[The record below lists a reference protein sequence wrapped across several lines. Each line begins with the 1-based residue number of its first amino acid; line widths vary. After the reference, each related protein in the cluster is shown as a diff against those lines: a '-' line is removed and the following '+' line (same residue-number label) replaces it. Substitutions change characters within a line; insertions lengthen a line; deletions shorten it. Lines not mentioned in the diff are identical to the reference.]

1 MFKLLP
7 GLSYVGSSHTN
18 HTGQNAKFQSKEVQG
33 PKTNDNKVTSQS
45 MNMRIIENNEQF
57 MPYCILHLAQNN
69 VPGTAHPAKRKK
81 STGVLPP
88 NRHKEMTNQ
97 NQLINQNH
105 LTNQNHL
112 AGQGNDRNE
121 DMTFAQHLAQALLLS
136 REDKEMTERL
146 ESVPTYLVTL
156 YYMYNTQVYW
166 VHFFVQ
172 KFKKIKKINLMK
184 GLASIGFVYIK
195 RPNNIK

>member
-1 MFKLLP
+1 MSLAYGRGLIMFKLLP
-7 GLSYVGSSHTN
+7 GLSYVGSSHN
-18 HTGQNAKFQSKEVQG
+18 SHTGQNAKFQSKEVLAQKSNG
-33 PKTNDNKVTSQS
+33 KAVAGQS
-45 MNMRIIENNEQF
+45 FGGNMRIIENNEQF

-97 NQLINQNH
+97 NQLTNQNH
-105 LTNQNHL
+105 LTNQNYL
-112 AGQGNDRNE
+112 PGQGNDRNE
-121 DMTFAQHLAQALLLS
+121 DMTFAQHLAQALRLS

-146 ESVPTYLVTL
+146 EYVPTYLVTL

-166 VHFFVQ
+166 VHFFCP
-172 KFKKIKKINLMK
+172 KIEKNKEN
-184 GLASIGFVYIK
+184 
-195 RPNNIK
+195 